1 MPVETS
7 QRHKIPL
14 SICFHK
20 IEEETVEDNLQKE
33 KNTRRS
39 SSPGSTRTHLDSST
53 ILHSTYLVLI
63 DAELSAVF
71 LCCRLFSSLSLNIP
85 ETNNQSLTR
94 AVNSCSG
101 RFCTLGNGARSV
113 NVTLI

>member
-14 SICFHK
+14 SICFHE

-33 KNTRRS
+33 KNKTRRS
-39 SSPGSTRTHLDSST
+39 SSPEKSKESTRTHTWIDPLFALYIS
-53 ILHSTYLVLI
+53 VLI

-71 LCCRLFSSLSLNIP
+71 LCCRLFSSLSLISQKP
-85 ETNNQSLTR
+85 IITAQLEL
-94 AVNSCSG
+94 
-101 RFCTLGNGARSV
+101 
-113 NVTLI
+113 